1 MKILIV
7 GAGAIGGYFGGRLLE
22 KGEDV
27 TFLVREGRKDKLQ
40 QTGLKIQSKHG
51 DLQLQPKLITK
62 KDQSP
67 PFDVVLVSTKSYQL
81 AGAIEDI
88 RPFVSAETM
97 ILPLLNGIAHLQLLT
112 KAFGEER
119 VIGGL
124 CFVETTLAEDGTI
137 VQTSPV
143 HQLVYGERTGE
154 KTERIE
160 RLEQAFTGTKA
171 EFIKSDNINQEMWHK
186 YLFITAMSGIT
197 SMMESP
203 IGPIRDLETGQ
214 RTIHTLLQELAAI
227 MQKMEAPIQPGIAD
241 KQLKRINSMAAGM
254 KSSMQRD
261 IEKLQ
266 PTEAEHLQGY
276 LLARSEEMEMTV
288 PILEIIYTK
297 LKLYEQKINT
307 DNQAG

>member
-27 TFLVREGRKDKLQ
+27 TFLVREGRKNILQ

-62 KDQSP
+62 NEKRS

-81 AGAIEDI
+81 ADAIGDI
-88 RPFVSAETM
+88 QPFVGSETM
-97 ILPLLNGIAHLQLLT
+97 VLPLLNGISHLQPLIE
-112 KAFGEER
+112 AFGEER

-124 CFVETTLAEDGTI
+124 CFVESTLAEDGTI

-160 RLEQAFTGTKA
+160 KLEQAFSGTKA
-171 EFIKSDNINQEMWHK
+171 EFVKSDNINQEMWHK

-197 SMMESP
+197 SMMDSP

-227 MQKMEAPIQPGIAD
+227 MKKMGAPIQPGIAD
-241 KQLKRINSMAAGM
+241 LQLKRINSMAAGM

-276 LLARSEEMEMTV
+276 LLARANEMDIAV
-288 PILEIIYTK
+288 PVLEIIYTK
-297 LKLYEQKINT
+297 LKLYELKINA
-307 DNQAG
+307 N

>member
-27 TFLVREGRKDKLQ
+27 TFLVREGRKNKLQ
-40 QTGLKIQSKHG
+40 QTGLKIHSKHG
-51 DLQLQPKLITK
+51 DLQLQPKLITNK
-62 KDQSP
+62 EQSS

-81 AGAIEDI
+81 ADAIGDI
-88 RPFVSAETM
+88 QPFVGSETM
-97 ILPLLNGIAHLQLLT
+97 VLPLLNGISHLQPLIE
-112 KAFGEER
+112 AFGEER

-124 CFVETTLAEDGTI
+124 CFVETTLAEDGAI

-160 RLEQAFTGTKA
+160 KLEQTFSGTKA
-171 EFIKSDNINQEMWHK
+171 EFVKSDNINQEMWHK

-227 MQKMEAPIQPGIAD
+227 MKKMGAPIQPGIAD
-241 KQLKRINSMAAGM
+241 LQLKRINSMAAGM

-276 LLARSEEMEMTV
+276 LLARANEMDIAV
-288 PILEIIYTK
+288 PVLEIIYTK
-297 LKLYEQKINT
+297 LKLYEQKINA
-307 DNQAG
+307 N

>member
-27 TFLVREGRKDKLQ
+27 TFLVREGKKEKLQ
-40 QTGLKIQSKHG
+40 QTGLKIQSNHG

-62 KDQSP
+62 KEQSP
-67 PFDVVLVSTKSYQL
+67 AFDVVLVSTKSYHL
-81 AGAIEDI
+81 ADAIEDI
-88 RPFVSAETM
+88 QPFIGEETM

-112 KAFGEER
+112 KAFGEDR

-143 HQLVYGERTGE
+143 HQLVYGERTGK

-160 RLEQAFTGTKA
+160 KLEQAFTGTKA

-197 SMMESP
+197 STMESP

-227 MQKMEAPIQPGIAD
+227 MEKVEAPIQPGIAD
-241 KQLKRINSMAAGM
+241 VQLKRINSMAAGM

-276 LLARSEEMEMTV
+276 LLARSRELGMTV
-288 PILEIIYTK
+288 PVLEVIYTK
-297 LKLYEQKINT
+297 LKLYEQKINIE
-307 DNQAG
+307 N